1 MNPQRGVRLT
11 ASTFAAGID
20 VLIER
25 DSELAAI
32 CERFGRPAFHPRPP
46 GFSTLV
52 RIILEQQVSLA
63 SARAVF
69 DKLLALA
76 PELNPESFL
85 NIDADGLRRIG
96 FSRQKQ
102 SYCRALAESIRR
114 GDVNLTVLGRCSD
127 DTVRARLCEIKGVG
141 PWTAEV
147 YLLMALRRSDAWP
160 RQDLALMAAVQNVKQ
175 LRQHPAPPR
184 MTELAE
190 PWRPWRGVA
199 ARLLWHYYLQGAAA
213 P

>member
-1 MNPQRGVRLT
+1 LNPLRLT

-20 VLIER
+20 TLIER
-25 DSELAAI
+25 DPELAAI
-32 CERFGRPAFHPRPP
+32 CERFGRPTFHPRPP
-46 GFSTLV
+46 AFSTLIH
-52 RIILEQQVSLA
+52 IILEQQVSLA

-69 DKLLALA
+69 DKLLTLT
-76 PELNPESFL
+76 PELNPRSFL

-102 SYCRALAESIRR
+102 SYCRALAESIQH
-114 GDVNLTVLGRCSD
+114 GDIDLTALGRCSD
-127 DTVRARLCEIKGVG
+127 DTVRARLCVIKGIG

-147 YLLMALRRSDAWP
+147 YLLIALRRADAWP
-160 RQDLALMAAVQNVKQ
+160 RQDLALMAAVQNIKQ
-175 LRQHPAPPR
+175 LCQRPTLQR

-199 ARLLWHYYLQGAAA
+199 AKLLWHDYLQGAAA

>member
-1 MNPQRGVRLT
+1 MNPLRLT

-20 VLIER
+20 TLIER
-25 DSELAAI
+25 DPELAAI
-32 CERFGRPAFHPRPP
+32 CERIGRPTFHPRPP
-46 GFSTLV
+46 AFSTLIH
-52 RIILEQQVSLA
+52 IILEQQVSLA

-69 DKLLALA
+69 DKLLTLT
-76 PELNPESFL
+76 PELNPRSFL

-96 FSRQKQ
+96 FSRRKQ
-102 SYCRALAESIRR
+102 SYCRALAESIQH
-114 GDVNLTVLGRCSD
+114 GDIDLTALGRCSD
-127 DTVRARLCEIKGVG
+127 DTVRARLCVIKGIG

-147 YLLMALRRSDAWP
+147 YLLIALRRADAWP
-160 RQDLALMAAVQNVKQ
+160 RQDLALMAAVQNIKQ
-175 LRQHPAPPR
+175 LCQRPTLQR

-199 ARLLWHYYLQGAAA
+199 AKLLWHDYLQGAAA